1 MKLQLSHSVILF
13 PLLAGTAS
21 LHILFLFFSQPGTP
35 ISDHAGIL
43 LWWGCLTLTYGVLT
57 LLLRRPRSMR
67 TVILT
72 AAGGLFLQFILTYFF
87 AYRPP
92 SFLSWFVLLSMWGSM
107 YALCCIRLLEGTQTE
122 SVMTVFE
129 LSVLVVFLAVFGA
142 SVSVMTPASLLYP
155 AVGLL
160 LTLIALVQARSGHA
174 RMDAQS
180 LHPQKGRFFL
190 VSILAGMG
198 GVTAAF
204 CVLLTDSASRLLS
217 RITQWGF
224 TLLRAAANQV
234 DRLLRW
240 LLSLLP
246 EQHMNSVLLEEAEVQ
261 GPAESAEWGAFDS
274 TLLLYLMLGVIAV
287 LVLVVLVWLWKQ
299 GSFHRIVFH
308 SRTVA
313 QSVRKRPGL
322 RDLFLQ
328 LRQRLGRW
336 LSFNVS
342 YLKLRNTAP
351 GLFVWLERQMRAR
364 HLERESGETAR
375 AFLLRIQTVLPSCSE
390 PLIRLADCLDQHY
403 FGTGQTLSAPEITA
417 MRRQISAELHQHPHE
432 KAADT

>member
-1 MKLQLSHSVILF
+1 MRRQHSHSTILF
-13 PLLAGTAS
+13 PLLAGAAS
-21 LHILFLFFSQPGTP
+21 LHAVFLLFSSPRNP
-35 ISDHAGIL
+35 VSDHAGMLI
-43 LWWGCLTLTYGVLT
+43 WWGCLSLIYGILA

-72 AAGGLFLQFILTYFF
+72 AAGGLLLQLILTLI
-87 AYRPP
+87 AAHRP
-92 SFLSWFVLLSMWGSM
+92 STVLSWSVLLAMWASM
-107 YALCCIRLLEGTQTE
+107 YALCCSQLLEGTQTE
-122 SVMTVFE
+122 SVATAFE
-129 LSVLVVFLAVFGA
+129 FSVLTLFIVAFG
-142 SVSVMTPASLLYP
+142 VSMSAMAPASLLHC
-155 AVGLL
+155 AAGVLL
-160 LTLIALVQARSGHA
+160 SLIALARVRSGHA

-180 LHPQKGRFFL
+180 LHPQKGRFLL
-190 VSILAGMG
+190 VVLLAGMG
-198 GVTAAF
+198 GLATAV
-204 CVLLTDSASRLLS
+204 CVLLTDSASRLLT
-217 RITQWGF
+217 RFTQWGLS
-224 TLLRAAANQV
+224 LLRAAANQV

-246 EQHMNSVLLEEAEVQ
+246 EQHMNSVLLEEAEAQ

-274 TLLLYLMLGVIAV
+274 TLLLYLMLGAIAA

-299 GSFHRIVFH
+299 GSFHRIVFR
-308 SRTVA
+308 SRTVT

-328 LRQRLGRW
+328 LWQRLGRW

-403 FGTGQTLSAPEITA
+403 FGTGQTLSADEITA
-417 MRRQISAELHQHPHE
+417 MRRQIRTNLHQQTQE
-432 KAADT
+432 KAADP